1 MSPPPTLI
9 VADVGNSRMK
19 WGWQDSHGLTQ
30 GLPLPLDEA
39 QAWAHAAAP
48 IPENVPWLLAGSNA
62 PARDALADW
71 LREQGRPCRV
81 LRDYRTLPIPVAVRQ
96 PERVG
101 LDRLLNAV
109 AVVTRQQSPG
119 LIVDAGSA
127 VTVDLVDAAGTFQG
141 GAILPGLRLMARCLK
156 QGTASLPE
164 APLPLDPP
172 PFPGRVTEEAIAI
185 GLSAALI
192 GGIETLVCQAR
203 ATQPRLR
210 LFLTG
215 GDAPRLQPLLS
226 DDFHLEPW
234 LTLEGLLWTARTL
247 PT

>member
-1 MSPPPTLI
+1 MKPPPALL

-19 WGWQDSHGLTQ
+19 WGWQDAQGLTQ
-30 GLPLPLDEA
+30 GLALPLDDV
-39 QAWAHAAAP
+39 QAWAQAIAP
-48 IPENVPWLLAGSNA
+48 LPHHVPWLLAGSN
-62 PARDALADW
+62 PPVRDALADW

-81 LRDYRTLPIPVAVRQ
+81 VRDYRLLPIPVGVRQ

-109 AVVTRQQSPG
+109 AVVRRQQSPS

-127 VTVDLVDAAGTFQG
+127 VTVDLVDGAGTFQG

-156 QGTASLPE
+156 QGTANLPE
-164 APLPLDPP
+164 VPLSLDPP
-172 PFPGRVTEEAIAI
+172 PFPGRVTEEAIAL
-185 GLSAALI
+185 GLAAALI
-192 GGIETLVCQAR
+192 GGIETLVRQAQ
-203 ATQPRLR
+203 ATQPRLH
-210 LFLTG
+210 LLLTG
-215 GDAPRLQPLLS
+215 GDAPRLQPLLA
-226 DDFHLEPW
+226 DEFHLEPW